1 MKTTVSLKRNNDF
14 RRLYSKGKSA
24 ATPLFVV
31 YCRKNGRGTSRL
43 GVTVSTKLGNAVV
56 RNRIRRR
63 LRETYRLN
71 EGAFAPGYDIVIV
84 ARHAVREAAFPK
96 LRQDLLRL
104 ASRLSLLAPPN
115 ANASQAARGGTA

>member
-1 MKTTVSLKRNNDF
+1 VKTTVSLKRNNDF